1 MGELATTV
9 ADWMDGA
16 GAAVPLADIAHTLNH
31 HRAVHS
37 RFATVCAR
45 TNEDAVAGL
54 RALAEQRSA
63 DGVVPPNDGPTGS
76 GTVFVFSG
84 QGSHWAGMARK
95 LLDDEPVFARSIA
108 ELEPVFVEQVGYS
121 LWDILSGSQAISG
134 DAQVQ
139 PVLMGLQLGLT
150 DLWRSY
156 GVHPD
161 AVIGHSMG
169 EVTAAVVSGA
179 LSVADGLKVIGVRSR
194 LMSRMAGQG
203 AVALLN
209 LDADA
214 TDALIADHPGVEVAG
229 YLSPRQTVIAGPV
242 EPVDALIAAV
252 SAQNKFARRVNMEVA
267 SHTALMDPILAE
279 LRSALGDITPR
290 KPSVPFFSTAVENPG
305 LLDADYWAAN
315 VRNPARLMQAVTAAA
330 AENATFIEVSAH
342 PILTHA
348 MGETLEPLGQH
359 HTLGTLW
366 RDGDDTVRFHT
377 SLNATHTSRPPDTPH
392 LPEPHPVLPSTPWQH
407 DRHWVEIA
415 RAEALELVGDGS
427 GLDDHPK
434 LVEELDVLLA
444 PEDEEFLLK
453 G

>member
-1 MGELATTV
+1 
-9 ADWMDGA
+9 
-16 GAAVPLADIAHTLNH
+16 
-31 HRAVHS
+31 
-37 RFATVCAR
+37 
-45 TNEDAVAGL
+45 
-54 RALAEQRSA
+54 
-63 DGVVPPNDGPTGS
+63 
-76 GTVFVFSG
+76 
-84 QGSHWAGMARK
+84 MARK

-214 TDALIADHPGVEVAG
+214 VDALIADHPGVEVAG

-279 LRSALGDITPR
+279 LRSALADITPR
-290 KPSVPFFSTAVENPG
+290 KPRSRSCRPRSRTR

-330 AENATFIEVSAH
+330 AENTTFIEVSAH

-348 MGETLEPLGQH
+348 MGETLESLGHH
-359 HTLGTLW
+359 HTIGTLW

-377 SLNATHTSRPPDTPH
+377 SLNATHTNRPRTRHTCPNRIRCCRPRRGCTTGTGWTSRGPAVRRVPRNLAAWTQDDDGAAGLVFTAVWPVVD
-392 LPEPHPVLPSTPWQH
+392 LPEPPADAAADAGRW
-407 DRHWVEIA
+407 
-415 RAEALELVGDGS
+415 LVIGDGLAARS
-427 GLDDHPK
+427 AGRWATLPAFPRWHRHSPTTRAGLR
-434 LVEELDVLLA
+434 
-444 PEDEEFLLK
+444 
-453 G
+453 